1 MNLLSVEKWFDYILL
16 RNTVLKVMLLWR
28 NYAVKRETDEEDEEN
43 ETVWWGIGEAAEQ
56 KAVQEARQSQ
66 FQEEHSR
73 HSNRQAPAIWDQSQS
88 RLLEAHERHA
98 EELAAAGRCENAV
111 VSSFA
116 NSRSRREPSLEYSP
130 NRVSSTRS
138 RVSKHITPFVNSSFR
153 NLDRIFPEPLGKST
167 VHAAAHIQY
176 ISRPQQQLWP
186 PISQLQNKSP
196 TLLSAMILSPYASA
210 AGVIPRLSDNTRNE
224 PTQKLC
230 AAAGNKTNQSGS

>member
-1 MNLLSVEKWFDYILL
+1 MLSNARPMRRTRRTKQS
-16 RNTVLKVMLLWR
+16 
-28 NYAVKRETDEEDEEN
+28 DEESE
-43 ETVWWGIGEAAEQ
+43 
-56 KAVQEARQSQ
+56 KRQSRRP
-66 FQEEHSR
+66 SKR
-73 HSNRQAPAIWDQSQS
+73 LDNR
-88 RLLEAHERHA
+88 
-98 EELAAAGRCENAV
+98 
-111 VSSFA
+111 SFRK
-116 NSRSRREPSLEYSP
+116 NTLDIQIDKPRPFEISRSRVCSRRTSVTRRSSRRLDVARTPSSRRLQTLAAVASRRSNTVP
-130 NRVSSTRS
+130 IVSASRS
-138 RVSKHITPFVNSSFR
+138 RVSKHITPLVNPSFR
-153 NLDRIFPEPLGKST
+153 NLHRIFPEPLGKST